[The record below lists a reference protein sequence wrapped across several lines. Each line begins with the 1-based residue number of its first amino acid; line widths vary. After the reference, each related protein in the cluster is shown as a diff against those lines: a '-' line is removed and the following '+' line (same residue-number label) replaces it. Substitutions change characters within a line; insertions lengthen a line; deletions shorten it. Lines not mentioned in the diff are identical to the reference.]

1 MMVAGGFMPNRVR
14 ATLVAGAL
22 AILAGCGSL
31 LGSQPQ
37 ERTSTDVMRG
47 SELYRLHCS
56 ACHTAQV
63 HWRDARLVRSW
74 DDLRYQVARW
84 QRMGGQSWS
93 REEVEDVAAY
103 LNRVFYELPCPL
115 PGCGGSKASV
125 PGPAAARDR

>member
-1 MMVAGGFMPNRVR
+1 MPNRVR
-14 ATLVAGAL
+14 VPLVAGAL
-22 AILAGCGSL
+22 AIVAGCGSL
-31 LGSQPQ
+31 LGSQTQ
-37 ERTSTDVMRG
+37 ERTSADVMRG

-103 LNRVFYELPCPL
+103 LNRIFYDVPCPL
-115 PGCGGSKASV
+115 PGCGGPKASV
-125 PGPAAARDR
+125 PGPAAELGR